1 MQPNPDQDGGEDNGE
16 RRVHKGAPEREEHGR
31 ARGGGHARR
40 REEDRARDGDA
51 VCGCV
56 PARGWASRKP
66 LGEQGTLL
74 MATGPRL
81 RPGDILPSRAH
92 VRIGSDTY
100 VRARFWQY
108 GLRAAN

>member
-1 MQPNPDQDGGEDNGE
+1 MAALGAEAMLGGG
-16 RRVHKGAPEREEHGR
+16 RRTAPGMVTRCVDAFRPVAGR
-31 ARGGGHARR
+31 AG
-40 REEDRARDGDA
+40 
-51 VCGCV
+51 
-56 PARGWASRKP
+56 SRW
-66 LGEQGTLL
+66 GNRGTLL